1 MTDQIET
8 ISLWIVIPSSAL
20 LVILAIIT
28 VFGLPSSVIERRKYQ
43 QSTQLQAAIRTTQ
56 DLLEIDWVKYK
67 YMSRQYILDILQKNG
82 WQYVDQAID
91 KNAWW
96 LRFSPV
102 SYNSVQLTPEVRL
115 REELANATLD
125 GQGRYRIDLT
135 DYEILP
141 RSDLERIIRSSGWQ
155 DKLWLSTIVQVAPE

>member
-1 MTDQIET
+1 MTDQIEV

-20 LVILAIIT
+20 LVILAIFT

-43 QSTQLQAAIRTTQ
+43 QSTKLQAVIRTTQ
-56 DLLEIDWVKYK
+56 AVLEIDWVNYK
-67 YMSRQYILDILQKNG
+67 YMSRQYILDILQTNG
-82 WQYVDQAID
+82 WQYVDQVID

-102 SYNSVQLTPEVRL
+102 SSNSVQLTPEARL

-141 RSDLERIIRSSGWQ
+141 RPDLQRIIRSSGWQ